1 MGNGP
6 VFVYR
11 QLLLFQL
18 GDFWNTL
25 HATFRGDMLPE
36 PDIRPPPTKKRGY
49 GDHCK
54 RDTECYTHNISF
66 SSEPFVT
73 LRGFEPAV

>member
-6 VFVYR
+6 V
-11 QLLLFQL
+11 LFIGNCCCQL
-18 GDFWNTL
+18 GDLRDTL
-25 HATFRGDMLPE
+25 HGTFRGDMLPK
-36 PDIRPPPTKKRGY
+36 PDIRPPPTKKRRY

-66 SSEPFVT
+66 F
-73 LRGFEPAV
+73 LWAF